1 MQIFVDM
8 AKTLAVFCLL
18 EQVILNLLPSGI
30 YERYVKFYLG
40 LLLLILLLQP
50 VLQIFH
56 LTGQLDS
63 RVFTSAYEW
72 EEQAETVRGLAGKIK
87 EKYWP
92 PGKDQLLILVLVG
105 LLLAVIAIPVEKKGT
120 ADEISR
126 EREMNSGM
134 MGNSSGSGNS
144 SVDDN
149 LESGMSAGEDEPLS
163 DLEKYEAQTEQK
175 LEELL
180 STVDGAGQVRVMLTW
195 EGSSERQ
202 VEKDRISNAD
212 SVEEE
217 TIYQENDSG
226 KYPYVVSWTN
236 PKVTG
241 VLVIAEGGGNTKVKA
256 EILEA
261 VQALFGIEPH
271 KIKIMKMG
279 EGGNIVEKN

>member
-1 MQIFVDM
+1 ME
-8 AKTLAVFCLL
+8 AA
-18 EQVILNLLPSGI
+18 
-30 YERYVKFYLG
+30 
-40 LLLLILLLQP
+40 
-50 VLQIFH
+50 
-56 LTGQLDS
+56 
-63 RVFTSAYEW
+63 
-72 EEQAETVRGLAGKIK
+72 RGLAGKIK

-92 PGKDQLLILVLVG
+92 PRKDQLLILVLVG
-105 LLLAVIAIPVEKKGT
+105 LLLAVIAIPVEKKET
-120 ADEISR
+120 ADGISR
-126 EREMNSGM
+126 ETGMDSSM
-134 MGNSSGSGNS
+134 MGNSSVDGN
-144 SVDDN
+144 
-149 LESGMSAGEDEPLS
+149 LGSGMSGGEDESLS

-279 EGGNIVEKN
+279 EGGNVVEKN

>member
-1 MQIFVDM
+1 MEDRM
-8 AKTLAVFCLL
+8 
-18 EQVILNLLPSGI
+18 
-30 YERYVKFYLG
+30 
-40 LLLLILLLQP
+40 
-50 VLQIFH
+50 
-56 LTGQLDS
+56 
-63 RVFTSAYEW
+63 
-72 EEQAETVRGLAGKIK
+72 ETVRGLAGKIK

-120 ADEISR
+120 ADGISR
-126 EREMNSGM
+126 ETGM
-134 MGNSSGSGNS
+134 DSSMMGNS

-149 LESGMSAGEDEPLS
+149 LERGMSGGEDESLP

>member
-1 MQIFVDM
+1 MEDRM
-8 AKTLAVFCLL
+8 
-18 EQVILNLLPSGI
+18 
-30 YERYVKFYLG
+30 
-40 LLLLILLLQP
+40 
-50 VLQIFH
+50 
-56 LTGQLDS
+56 
-63 RVFTSAYEW
+63 
-72 EEQAETVRGLAGKIK
+72 ETVRGLAGKIK

-105 LLLAVIAIPVEKKGT
+105 LLLAVIAIPVEKKET
-120 ADEISR
+120 ADGISR
-126 EREMNSGM
+126 ETGMDSSM
-134 MGNSSGSGNS
+134 MGNSSVDGN
-144 SVDDN
+144 
-149 LESGMSAGEDEPLS
+149 LGSGMSGGEDESLS

-217 TIYQENDSG
+217 TIYQENDNG

-241 VLVIAEGGGNTKVKA
+241 VLVIAEGGGSTKVKA

>member
-1 MQIFVDM
+1 
-8 AKTLAVFCLL
+8 
-18 EQVILNLLPSGI
+18 
-30 YERYVKFYLG
+30 
-40 LLLLILLLQP
+40 
-50 VLQIFH
+50 
-56 LTGQLDS
+56 
-63 RVFTSAYEW
+63 
-72 EEQAETVRGLAGKIK
+72 
-87 EKYWP
+87 
-92 PGKDQLLILVLVG
+92 
-105 LLLAVIAIPVEKKGT
+105 
-120 ADEISR
+120 
-126 EREMNSGM
+126 
-134 MGNSSGSGNS
+134 
-144 SVDDN
+144 
-149 LESGMSAGEDEPLS
+149 
-163 DLEKYEAQTEQK
+163 
-175 LEELL
+175 
-180 STVDGAGQVRVMLTW
+180 MLTW

>member
-1 MQIFVDM
+1 MEDRM
-8 AKTLAVFCLL
+8 EA
-18 EQVILNLLPSGI
+18 
-30 YERYVKFYLG
+30 
-40 LLLLILLLQP
+40 
-50 VLQIFH
+50 
-56 LTGQLDS
+56 
-63 RVFTSAYEW
+63 
-72 EEQAETVRGLAGKIK
+72 VRGLAGKIK

-105 LLLAVIAIPVEKKGT
+105 LLLAVIAIPVEKKET
-120 ADEISR
+120 ADGISR
-126 EREMNSGM
+126 ETGMDSGM
-134 MGNSSGSGNS
+134 MGNSS
-144 SVDDN
+144 VDDK
-149 LESGMSAGEDEPLS
+149 LRGGMSGGEDESLS

-279 EGGNIVEKN
+279 EGGNVVEKN

>member
-1 MQIFVDM
+1 MEDRM
-8 AKTLAVFCLL
+8 EAA
-18 EQVILNLLPSGI
+18 
-30 YERYVKFYLG
+30 
-40 LLLLILLLQP
+40 
-50 VLQIFH
+50 
-56 LTGQLDS
+56 
-63 RVFTSAYEW
+63 
-72 EEQAETVRGLAGKIK
+72 RGLAGKIK

-105 LLLAVIAIPVEKKGT
+105 LLLAVIAIPVEKKET
-120 ADEISR
+120 ADGISR
-126 EREMNSGM
+126 ETGM
-134 MGNSSGSGNS
+134 DSSMMGNS
-144 SVDDN
+144 SVDDK
-149 LESGMSAGEDEPLS
+149 LGSGMSDGEDESLS

-279 EGGNIVEKN
+279 EGGNVVEKN

>member
-1 MQIFVDM
+1 M
-8 AKTLAVFCLL
+8 
-18 EQVILNLLPSGI
+18 
-30 YERYVKFYLG
+30 
-40 LLLLILLLQP
+40 
-50 VLQIFH
+50 
-56 LTGQLDS
+56 
-63 RVFTSAYEW
+63 
-72 EEQAETVRGLAGKIK
+72 
-87 EKYWP
+87 
-92 PGKDQLLILVLVG
+92 VLVG
-105 LLLAVIAIPVEKKGT
+105 LLLAVIAVPVEKKSANGT
-120 ADEISR
+120 SGENR
-126 EREMNSGM
+126 MNSGM
-134 MGNSSGSGNS
+134 MGDSSVDGSSMDNGSGSGR
-144 SVDDN
+144 
-149 LESGMSAGEDEPLS
+149 SAVNGADEPMS

-180 STVDGAGQVRVMLTW
+180 ATVDGVGQVRVMLTW

-241 VLVIAEGGGNTKVKA
+241 VLVIAEGGGSTKVKA

>member
-1 MQIFVDM
+1 ME
-8 AKTLAVFCLL
+8 AA
-18 EQVILNLLPSGI
+18 
-30 YERYVKFYLG
+30 
-40 LLLLILLLQP
+40 
-50 VLQIFH
+50 
-56 LTGQLDS
+56 
-63 RVFTSAYEW
+63 
-72 EEQAETVRGLAGKIK
+72 RGLAGKIK

-92 PGKDQLLILVLVG
+92 PRKDQLLILVLVG

-126 EREMNSGM
+126 EKEMDSGM
-134 MGNSSGSGNS
+134 MGNSS
-144 SVDDN
+144 VDDK
-149 LESGMSAGEDEPLS
+149 LGSGMSGGEDESLS

>member
-1 MQIFVDM
+1 ME
-8 AKTLAVFCLL
+8 AA
-18 EQVILNLLPSGI
+18 
-30 YERYVKFYLG
+30 
-40 LLLLILLLQP
+40 
-50 VLQIFH
+50 
-56 LTGQLDS
+56 
-63 RVFTSAYEW
+63 
-72 EEQAETVRGLAGKIK
+72 RGLAGKIK

-92 PGKDQLLILVLVG
+92 LRKDQLLILVLVG
-105 LLLAVIAIPVEKKGT
+105 LLLAVIAIPVEKKET
-120 ADEISR
+120 ADGISR
-126 EREMNSGM
+126 ETGM
-134 MGNSSGSGNS
+134 DSSMMGNS
-144 SVDDN
+144 SVDDK
-149 LESGMSAGEDEPLS
+149 LGSGMSGGEDESLS
-163 DLEKYEAQTEQK
+163 DLEKYEAQTEKK

-279 EGGNIVEKN
+279 EGGNVVEKN